1 MQTSKEEEL
10 IDNLDDLDNKK
21 KIEGESNI
29 PYELIDHLGESGQA
43 LDRYIFGDELIINN
57 IVYSKEN
64 DLSKLY
70 NSDLFTKNNFNDLN
84 KLTENFKPSI
94 NEKFYNK
101 NPQTKPGK
109 NQKISIPKL
118 DIKKFGNAKIL
129 TYYDLNISS
138 TDLI

>member
-1 MQTSKEEEL
+1 MEK
-10 IDNLDDLDNKK
+10 
-21 KIEGESNI
+21 
-29 PYELIDHLGESGQA
+29 
-43 LDRYIFGDELIINN
+43 
-57 IVYSKEN
+57 

-70 NSDLFTKNNFNDLN
+70 NSDLFTQNNFNDLN

-109 NQKISIPKL
+109 NQKISIPKMK
-118 DIKKFGNAKIL
+118 IKKYGNAKIL